1 MILELVNN
9 NITNREQEIKKKND
23 ELKQRIEELE
33 SRLDNESVHS
43 DITSMRNTQ
52 ASFNK
57 KDTDRVKKPGHLSP
71 IRVMSRGMSRVMSQP
86 IYTQLLIQPLL
97 KLKLHLLMNIFKIMN
112 QLKGITQI
120 CHLET

>member
-23 ELKQRIEELE
+23 ELK
-33 SRLDNESVHS
+33 ESVHS

-86 IYTQLLIQPLL
+86 HIHTAAYTAPSEAETAFADEYIQN
-97 KLKLHLLMNIFKIMN
+97 H
-112 QLKGITQI
+112 
-120 CHLET
+120 ESA

>member
-86 IYTQLLIQPLL
+86 HIHTAAYTAPSEAETAFADEYIQN
-97 KLKLHLLMNIFKIMN
+97 H
-112 QLKGITQI
+112 
-120 CHLET
+120 ESA